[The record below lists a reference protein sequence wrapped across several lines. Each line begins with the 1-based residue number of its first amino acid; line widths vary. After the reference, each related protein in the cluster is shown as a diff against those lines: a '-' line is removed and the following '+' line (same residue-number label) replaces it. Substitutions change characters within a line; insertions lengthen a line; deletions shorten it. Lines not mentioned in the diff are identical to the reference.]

1 MSLKDAIR
9 EAADVRDR
17 QESIQPVE
25 QQSSKAVNTANRRGG
40 DPAEEE
46 MGALTVKVPLKW
58 RIHWLVSA
66 KKERTTLTAVI
77 TEALTARYGLPK
89 D

>member
-17 QESIQPVE
+17 QESIQSGE
-25 QQSSKAVNTANRRGG
+25 QQSSKKVNAASKQDGK
-40 DPAEEE
+40 PAEEE
-46 MGALTVKVPLKW
+46 IAALTVKVPLRW
-58 RIHWLVSA
+58 RIHWLISA
-66 KKERTTLTAVI
+66 KQERTTLTAVI